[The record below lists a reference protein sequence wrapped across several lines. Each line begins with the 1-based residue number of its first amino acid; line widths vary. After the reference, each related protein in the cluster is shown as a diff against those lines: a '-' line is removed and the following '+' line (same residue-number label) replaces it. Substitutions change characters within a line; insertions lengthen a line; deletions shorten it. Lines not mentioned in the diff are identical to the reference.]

1 MKLITN
7 FKDYYDG
14 AMYEFGYSTDVIYN
28 RLNSV
33 HVIPNG
39 EPLPKEFKRI
49 DKYVNNLNVVI
60 GFCGKIY
67 HALFVKGNPGE
78 KDYVY
83 YPYSSKDVKVLKATY
98 DREKKNKRYYTQKTG
113 LEKILISSGEI
124 EDNTYFKPDVNGCLD
139 IVEDHDIFQE
149 FGCIS
154 FVYYRK
160 FCYSSEFSEGRNGNF
175 FGSIEKYDLKSSDA
189 YDVIIKNPIL
199 KEFDFQKIVNPY
211 EAMQEIEMYIG
222 RLAVNNVPKMPVGS
236 DKVIAESKGFDKW
249 SFRKMPEKGI

>member
-1 MKLITN
+1 MKLISN

-49 DKYVNNLNVVI
+49 DKYINNLNVVI

-67 HALFVKGNPGE
+67 HALLVKGNPGE

-83 YPYSSKDVKVLKATY
+83 YPYSSKDIKVLKAVY
-98 DREKKNKRYYTQKTG
+98 DREKKNGRYYTQKTG
-113 LEKILISSGEI
+113 LEKILISVGEI
-124 EDNTYFKPDVNGCLD
+124 EDNTYYKPDVKGFLN

-160 FCYSSEFSEGRNGNF
+160 TCYSSGFLEGHNGKF
-175 FGSIEKYDLKSSDA
+175 FGSIEKYDLKYSEA

-199 KEFDFQKIVNPY
+199 KEFDFQKIVNSY
-211 EAMQEIEMYIG
+211 EAIQEIEMYIG
-222 RLAVNNVPKMPVGS
+222 RLAENNVPKIPVGS

-249 SFRKMPEKGI
+249 SFRKMPENGI